1 MAQCGEMAA
10 NTPGLC
16 STSQSPSTPS
26 TRNQAAQIGPNTAP
40 IFAVP
45 RYCTRKSAT
54 RITTEIGKTAFSKCG
69 ETTLSPSTAESTEMA
84 GVMMPSPK
92 NKQAPA
98 MPISARAQ
106 RRRAFSTLRCASA
119 ISASTPPSPRLS
131 ARRMNTTYLTV
142 TVRISDQMIRL
153 KRPRISQASTPP
165 SSKWLTAARMA

>member
-26 TRNQAAQIGPNTAP
+26 TRNQTAQMGPKTAP

-45 RYCTRKSAT
+45 RYCTRKSAS
-54 RITTEIGKTAFSKCG
+54 RITIEIGKTAFSKCG
-69 ETTLSPSTAESTEMA
+69 ETTLSPSTAESTEIA

-92 NKQAPA
+92 NRQAPA
-98 MPISARAQ
+98 MPISAKAQ
-106 RRRAFSTLRCASA
+106 RSRAFSTLRCASA
-119 ISASTPPSPRLS
+119 ISAKIPPSPRLS
-131 ARRMNTTYLTV
+131 ARSTKATYFTV

-153 KRPRISQASTPP
+153 SRPSTSHASTPP
-165 SSKWLTAARMA
+165 SSKWLAAARMA